1 MHEKRIQLGTEANVD
16 SAARHEEV
24 ALHLAQEAMRQAQRA
39 LVGMFA
45 IPASVGLT
53 IAATVTYLA
62 AFLERC
68 FEVFELSIDQMG
80 SHLGSQV
87 ARDGLREPERVVA
100 RPDEPGDKTKQ
111 ARS

>member
-1 MHEKRIQLGTEANVD
+1 M
-16 SAARHEEV
+16 
-24 ALHLAQEAMRQAQRA
+24 
-39 LVGMFA
+39 
-45 IPASVGLT
+45 
-53 IAATVTYLA
+53 
-62 AFLERC
+62 
-68 FEVFELSIDQMG
+68 FELSIDQMG